1 MISIYHKSNCSTS
14 IRVLNMVKESGKK
27 FRVINYLVEVP
38 TVQELSSLIAKLGI
52 SAEDLVRKKEPLF
65 MEKFSGRKYSDEQWL
80 KILHEHPILIQRPI
94 LVKRTRAIIGRPP
107 EVVLKWI

>member
-1 MISIYHKSNCSTS
+1 
-14 IRVLNMVKESGKK
+14 MVKESGKK
-27 FRVINYLVEVP
+27 FRVINYLVEVS

>member
-1 MISIYHKSNCSTS
+1 
-14 IRVLNMVKESGKK
+14 MVKESGKK

>member
-65 MEKFSGRKYSDEQWL
+65 MEEFSGRKYSDEQWL